1 MEEIQ
6 IFPMTSGYGYGAVVH
21 GNFVT
26 VCIGMSTFYAHVK
39 AFVTDGDSQFE
50 AFETIA
56 EAVAWAFAAAQ
67 KHLGKPY
74 QLSKIVY
81 WEIRNGY
88 SITIDLTD
96 SGRYHADIFPMWIDS
111 DNYPEMG
118 HPETFSTLD
127 DALDFARNTADETM
141 RADASDRQLVEE
153 IRAAMEA
160 NSRWGESTIWGN
172 RGGTTG

>member
-1 MEEIQ
+1 MEEMQ
-6 IFPMTSGYGYGAVVH
+6 IFPMTSGDGYGAVVH

-26 VCIGMSTFYAHVK
+26 VCRGMSEFHAQVQ
-39 AFVTDGDSQFE
+39 AFQTDGGSQFE
-50 AFETIA
+50 TFETIA

-67 KHLGKPY
+67 KHLGKPH
-74 QLSKIVY
+74 QFSKIEY

-88 SITIDLTD
+88 SITINLTE
-96 SGRYHADIFPMWIDS
+96 SGCYQADIFPMWVDS
-111 DNYPEMG
+111 DNRPVMG

-127 DALDFARNTADETM
+127 AALDFARNTADETM

-160 NSRWGESTIWGN
+160 NSR
-172 RGGTTG
+172 

>member
-6 IFPMTSGYGYGAVVH
+6 IFPMTSGDGYGAVVH

-56 EAVAWAFAAAQ
+56 EAVAWGFAAAQ
-67 KHLGKPY
+67 KHLGKPH
-74 QLSKIVY
+74 QFSKIEY

-88 SITIDLTD
+88 SITINLTD
-96 SGRYHADIFPMWIDS
+96 SGCYQADIFPMWVDS
-111 DNYPEMG
+111 DNRPVMG

-127 DALDFARNTADETM
+127 AALDFARNTADETM

-160 NSRWGESTIWGN
+160 NSR
-172 RGGTTG
+172 